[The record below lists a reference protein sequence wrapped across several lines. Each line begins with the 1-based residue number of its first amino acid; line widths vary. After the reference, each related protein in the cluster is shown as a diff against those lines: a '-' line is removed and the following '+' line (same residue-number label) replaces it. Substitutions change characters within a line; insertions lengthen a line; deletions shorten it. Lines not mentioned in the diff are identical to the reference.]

1 MSEFKKGDVVRL
13 KSSNVT
19 MTVEEVKGNGLVEC
33 IWHDAQSVL
42 HERSFYSETLEKARE
57 DLSGAV

>member
-13 KSSNVT
+13 KSSNTT

-33 IWHDAQSVL
+33 IWHDAQGVL
-42 HERSFYSETLEKARE
+42 HDRPFFSETLEKARE